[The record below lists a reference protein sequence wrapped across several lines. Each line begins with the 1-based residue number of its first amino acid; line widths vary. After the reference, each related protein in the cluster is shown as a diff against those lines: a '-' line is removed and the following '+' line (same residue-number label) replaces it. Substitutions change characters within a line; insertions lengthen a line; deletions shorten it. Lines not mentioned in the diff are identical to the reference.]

1 MCCCHP
7 QFGPTFYLEFY
18 QARKE
23 TQNKDNVSEGFLE
36 PEWAK
41 KTLSQAHR
49 SLLTAYGFNRFAN
62 KGLELKV

>member
-7 QFGPTFYLEFY
+7 QFGPIFYLEFY

-23 TQNKDNVSEGFLE
+23 TQNKDNISEDFLE

-41 KTLSQAHR
+41 KTFSQAYR
-49 SLLTAYGFNRFAN
+49 PLLTAYDFNQFAN